1 MTAQEAIR
9 ELQKVRNYCNA
20 TSIPA
25 IDYAIE
31 AILEKEDRASR
42 ESVMP
47 FRVQAKVRMRMAGTM
62 ALKPSGMQAI
72 ISLKDMERRMR

>member
-9 ELQKVRNYCNA
+9 ELQKIRNYCNA

-31 AILEKEDRASR
+31 AILERAEQESKES
-42 ESVMP
+42 
-47 FRVQAKVRMRMAGTM
+47 
-62 ALKPSGMQAI
+62 
-72 ISLKDMERRMR
+72 

>member
-1 MTAQEAIR
+1 MPAQEAIR

-42 ESVMP
+42 ES
-47 FRVQAKVRMRMAGTM
+47 
-62 ALKPSGMQAI
+62 
-72 ISLKDMERRMR
+72 

>member
-1 MTAQEAIR
+1 MLLWKQKRVRRVMSMTAQEAIR

-42 ESVMP
+42 ES
-47 FRVQAKVRMRMAGTM
+47 
-62 ALKPSGMQAI
+62 
-72 ISLKDMERRMR
+72 

>member
-42 ESVMP
+42 AVSYTHLTLP
-47 FRVQAKVRMRMAGTM
+47 TT
-62 ALKPSGMQAI
+62 
-72 ISLKDMERRMR
+72 

>member
-42 ESVMP
+42 ESWAAAP
-47 FRVQAKVRMRMAGTM
+47 KNRGAAPIRM
-62 ALKPSGMQAI
+62 
-72 ISLKDMERRMR
+72 SLIHI